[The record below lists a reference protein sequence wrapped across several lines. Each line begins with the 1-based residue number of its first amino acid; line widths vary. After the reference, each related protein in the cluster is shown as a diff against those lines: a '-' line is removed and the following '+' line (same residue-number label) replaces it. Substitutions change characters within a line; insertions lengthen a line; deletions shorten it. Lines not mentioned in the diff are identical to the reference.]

1 MNLVIWSYIAT
12 KLGLVPLSSPAW
24 ASRHATV
31 TVVLLYGLG
40 YNHSGKL
47 LNFPLALRPS
57 LGSMAALRAAHQV
70 VVDYVMVNYYD
81 FGDDSLQLL
90 SPPLFT

>member
-1 MNLVIWSYIAT
+1 MQVNLVIWSYIAT

-40 YNHSGKL
+40 YNHSGANL
-47 LNFPLALRPS
+47 D
-57 LGSMAALRAAHQV
+57 V
-70 VVDYVMVNYYD
+70 
-81 FGDDSLQLL
+81 
-90 SPPLFT
+90 